1 MAAKTKLGN
10 GVMGNWGYCSG
21 DPGGGCV
28 WLLLSHYCGDQGG
41 CGCCAGG
48 GGVLCKCWC
57 WLAGWK
63 SGLAELVMLY
73 RAPPLLSERL
83 ACCNVGSALPVSRVR
98 LAQQCMRF

>member
-48 GGVLCKCWC
+48 GGIVQVLV
-57 WLAGWK
+57 LAGWLEEWA
-63 SGLAELVMLY
+63 GGAGDVI
-73 RAPPLLSERL
+73 
-83 ACCNVGSALPVSRVR
+83 
-98 LAQQCMRF
+98 